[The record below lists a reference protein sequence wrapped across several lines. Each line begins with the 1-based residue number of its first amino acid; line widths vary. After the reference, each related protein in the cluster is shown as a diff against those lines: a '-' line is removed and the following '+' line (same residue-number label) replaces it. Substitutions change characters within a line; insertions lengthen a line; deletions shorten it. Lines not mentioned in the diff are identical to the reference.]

1 MSGSRIDKKMIL
13 KARPEVIV
21 CLVLVIVTLA
31 VYWQVRN
38 HSFVNFDDDLY
49 VTGNY
54 HVRAGLSLESVK
66 WALTETEAANWHP
79 LTRLSHMLD
88 VQLFGM
94 NAGAHHMTSMFFH
107 LANNVLL
114 FFVFKR
120 MTGCL
125 WQSGFVAAL
134 FALHPLHV
142 ESVAWVSERKDVLST
157 FFWLLTMGGYVLYV
171 ERPGKIK
178 FLIPLSFF
186 ALGLMAKPM
195 LVTLPFVLLLM
206 DYWPLGRL
214 GGEMMPFGNMDVS
227 NWSDNPHPAPLIAPP
242 VTGGQRALALRMV
255 AEKIPFFALS
265 AAACWMTIHAQQGK
279 GAVGSLERFPIV
291 VRVTNALVSYAN
303 YILKTIWPENLAA
316 YYPHP
321 GMASGWWVL
330 GASLLLVAVSILAIR
345 TTRQLPWFIV
355 GWLWYLGTLVPVIGL
370 LQVGSQAMAD
380 RYTYVPLI
388 GLFIIT
394 AWGFPEL
401 IAGWRHKKKLLALA
415 GSFLLITLTV
425 SSWVQV
431 RHWKNS
437 ITLFQHAIEATTNN
451 FLAHQKLGVALT
463 ARGKP
468 DAAIMHFKESLRIKP
483 DNEGTHLD
491 LANALLSKGRI
502 DECIRY
508 YQKVLWDHPGYATLH
523 HNLGVV
529 LVREGKINS
538 AIVHLRK
545 AFRIKPDY
553 AQAHNSLGVALV
565 YQGLI
570 EEAMVHFR
578 KALRIKPNYS
588 LAETNL
594 NNTLRAGG
602 KTRDLKVKLPD
613 RL

>member
-1 MSGSRIDKKMIL
+1 MSGSSADKKMIL
-13 KARPEVIV
+13 NARPEVMV
-21 CLVLVIVTLA
+21 CLVLVIATLA

-38 HSFVNFDDDLY
+38 HFFLNFDDDLY

-54 HVRAGLSLESVK
+54 HVRAGLSLAGVK

-107 LANNVLL
+107 LANTVLL

-120 MTGCL
+120 MTGCV

-134 FALHPLHV
+134 FTLHPLHV

-157 FFWLLTMGGYVLYV
+157 FFWLLTMGGYVLYI
-171 ERPGKIK
+171 ERPGKIR
-178 FLIPLSFF
+178 FLITLLFF
-186 ALGLMAKPM
+186 AFGLMAKPM

-206 DYWPLGRL
+206 DYWPLDRF
-214 GGEMMPFGNMDVS
+214 GGKRIQTGIVDVS
-227 NWSDNPHPAPLIAPP
+227 NRSDNPHPTSLVAQS
-242 VTGGQRALALRMV
+242 VTEGQRMPMLRLV
-255 AEKIPFFALS
+255 VEKLPFFALS
-265 AAACWMTIHAQQGK
+265 AVTCWLTIHAQQGK
-279 GAVGSLERFPIV
+279 GAVGSLERFPIA
-291 VRVTNALVSYAN
+291 VRVTNALVSYVK
-303 YILKTIWPENLAA
+303 YIGKTIWPENLAA

-321 GMASGWWVL
+321 GIASGWWVV
-330 GASLLLVAVSILAIR
+330 GAGLLLVVVSILAIR
-345 TTRQLPWFIV
+345 TIRQLPWLIV
-355 GWLWYLGTLVPVIGL
+355 GWLWYLGTLVPVIGF
-370 LQVGSQAMAD
+370 LQVGTQAMAD

-388 GLFIIT
+388 GLFIIM

-401 IAGWRHKKKLLALA
+401 AAGWRSKEKLLALA
-415 GSFLLITLTV
+415 GTFLLVTLMV
-425 SSWVQV
+425 SSWFQA
-431 RHWKNS
+431 RHWKDS
-437 ITLFQHAIEATTNN
+437 ITLFQHAIKATTNN
-451 FLAHQKLGVALT
+451 YLAHEKLGVALT

-468 DAAIMHFKESLRIKP
+468 DAAIRHFKEALRIKP
-483 DNEGTHLD
+483 DNEGVHLN

-502 DECIRY
+502 HECIRY
-508 YQKVLWDHPGYATLH
+508 YQKVLRDHPGYAILH

-529 LVREGKINS
+529 LAREGKISS

-565 YQGLI
+565 YQGLTK
-570 EEAMVHFR
+570 EAMAHFR
-578 KALRIKPNYS
+578 EALRIKPNYS
-588 LAETNL
+588 LAQTNL
-594 NNTLRAGG
+594 NKTLRAQGN
-602 KTRDLKVKLPD
+602 TRDMKVKLPD

>member
-1 MSGSRIDKKMIL
+1 MPDSSVDKKLIL
-13 KARPEVIV
+13 NARPEIMV
-21 CLVLVIVTLA
+21 CLFLVIATLA
-31 VYWQVRN
+31 VYWQVRG
-38 HSFVNFDDDLY
+38 HSFVNFDDGMY
-49 VTGNY
+49 VTDNY
-54 HVRAGLSLESVK
+54 HVRAGLSPQSVK

-107 LANNVLL
+107 LANTLLL

-125 WQSGFVAAL
+125 WQSGIVAAL

-142 ESVAWVSERKDVLST
+142 ESVAWVSERKDVLSA
-157 FFWLLTMGGYVLYV
+157 FFWLLTMGGYALYV
-171 ERPGKIK
+171 ERPGKIR
-178 FLIPLSFF
+178 FLIALLFF

-214 GGEMMPFGNMDVS
+214 GGKMMPSGI
-227 NWSDNPHPAPLIAPP
+227 IAQP
-242 VTGGQRALALRMV
+242 VTGGQRALILRLV
-255 AEKIPFFALS
+255 IEKIPFFVLS
-265 AAACWMTIHAQQGK
+265 AASCWVTIHAQQGK
-279 GAVGSLERFPIV
+279 GAVGSLERFPMV
-291 VRVTNALVSYAN
+291 VRVANALVSYVK
-303 YILKTIWPENLAA
+303 YIAKTIWPQNLAA

-321 GMASGWWVL
+321 GIVSWWWVL
-330 GASLLLVAVSILAIR
+330 GAGLLLVAVSILAIR
-345 TTRQLPWFIV
+345 TIRQFPWFIV

-370 LQVGSQAMAD
+370 MQVGAQAMAD
-380 RYTYVPLI
+380 RYTYLPLI

-394 AWGFPEL
+394 AWGFAEL
-401 IAGWRHKKKLLALA
+401 IAGWRNKKKLLALA
-415 GSFLLITLTV
+415 GASLLITLMV
-425 SSWVQV
+425 SSWFQV

-437 ITLFQHAIEATTNN
+437 ITLFQHAVEATSKNY
-451 FLAHQKLGVALT
+451 LAYEKLGVALT

-468 DAAIMHFKESLRIKP
+468 AAAIMHFKEALRIKP
-483 DNEGTHLD
+483 DNEGVPLN
-491 LANALLSKGRI
+491 LADALLSKGKI
-502 DECIRY
+502 DECIRS
-508 YQKVLWDHPGYATLH
+508 YQKVLRDHPGYATLH

-545 AFRIKPDY
+545 AFRIKPEY

-565 YQGLI
+565 NKGLV

-578 KALRIKPNYS
+578 KALRIKPDYS
-588 LAETNL
+588 LARTNL

-602 KTRDLKVKLPD
+602 KTSDLKLKLPD

>member
-1 MSGSRIDKKMIL
+1 MSDSSVDKKLIL
-13 KARPEVIV
+13 NARPEIMV
-21 CLVLVIVTLA
+21 CLFLVIATLA

-38 HSFVNFDDDLY
+38 HSFVNFDDGMY
-49 VTGNY
+49 VTDNY
-54 HVRAGLSLESVK
+54 HVRAGLSPESVK

-107 LANNVLL
+107 LANTLLL

-120 MTGCL
+120 MTGCV
-125 WQSGFVAAL
+125 WQSGIVAAL

-142 ESVAWVSERKDVLST
+142 ESVAWVSERKDVLSA

-171 ERPGKIK
+171 ERPGKIR
-178 FLIPLSFF
+178 FLIPLLFF

-214 GGEMMPFGNMDVS
+214 GGAMMPLGIMAQ
-227 NWSDNPHPAPLIAPP
+227 PA
-242 VTGGQRALALRMV
+242 TGGQGAFILRLV
-255 AEKIPFFALS
+255 IEKIPFFALS
-265 AAACWMTIHAQQGK
+265 AASCWMTIHAQQGK

-291 VRVTNALVSYAN
+291 VRVTNAVVSYVK
-303 YILKTIWPENLAA
+303 YIAKTIWPQNLAA

-321 GMASGWWVL
+321 GIVSWWWVL

-345 TTRQLPWFIV
+345 TIRQWPWFIV

-370 LQVGSQAMAD
+370 MQVGTQAMAD

-394 AWGFPEL
+394 AWGFAEL
-401 IAGWRHKKKLLALA
+401 IAGWRNKKKLLVLA
-415 GSFLLITLTV
+415 GASLIITLMV
-425 SSWVQV
+425 SSWFQV

-437 ITLFQHAIEATTNN
+437 ITLFQHAVEATSKN
-451 FLAHQKLGVALT
+451 FLAYEKLGVALT

-468 DAAIMHFKESLRIKP
+468 AAAIMHFKEALRIKP
-483 DNEGTHLD
+483 DNEGVHLN
-491 LANALLSKGRI
+491 LANALLSKGKI

-508 YQKVLWDHPGYATLH
+508 YQKVLRDHPGYATLH

-538 AIVHLRK
+538 AIVHFRK

-565 YQGLI
+565 YQGLV

-578 KALRIKPNYS
+578 KALRIKPDYS
-588 LAETNL
+588 LAKTNL
-594 NNTLRAGG
+594 NNTLRAPAG
-602 KTRDLKVKLPD
+602 LAYD
-613 RL
+613 RRY

>member
-1 MSGSRIDKKMIL
+1 MPDSSVDKKLIL
-13 KARPEVIV
+13 NARPEIMV
-21 CLVLVIVTLA
+21 CLFLVIATLA
-31 VYWQVRN
+31 VYWQVRG
-38 HSFVNFDDDLY
+38 HSFVNFDDGMY
-49 VTGNY
+49 VTDNY
-54 HVRAGLSLESVK
+54 HVRAGLSPQSVK

-107 LANNVLL
+107 LANTLLL

-125 WQSGFVAAL
+125 WQSGIVAAL

-142 ESVAWVSERKDVLST
+142 ESVAWVSERKDVLSA
-157 FFWLLTMGGYVLYV
+157 FFWLLTMGGYALYV
-171 ERPGKIK
+171 ERPGKIR
-178 FLIPLSFF
+178 FLIALLFF

-214 GGEMMPFGNMDVS
+214 GGKMMPSGM
-227 NWSDNPHPAPLIAPP
+227 IAQP
-242 VTGGQRALALRMV
+242 VTGGQRALILRLV
-255 AEKIPFFALS
+255 IEKIPFFVLS
-265 AAACWMTIHAQQGK
+265 AASCWVTIHAQQGK
-279 GAVGSLERFPIV
+279 GAVGSLERFPMV
-291 VRVTNALVSYAN
+291 VRVANALVSYVK
-303 YILKTIWPENLAA
+303 YIAKTIWPQNLAA

-321 GMASGWWVL
+321 GIVSWWWVL
-330 GASLLLVAVSILAIR
+330 GAGLLLVAVSILAIR
-345 TTRQLPWFIV
+345 TIRQFPWFIV

-370 LQVGSQAMAD
+370 MQVGAQAMAD
-380 RYTYVPLI
+380 RYTYLPLI

-394 AWGFPEL
+394 AWGFAEL
-401 IAGWRHKKKLLALA
+401 IAGWRNKKKLLALA
-415 GSFLLITLTV
+415 GASLLITLMV
-425 SSWVQV
+425 SSWFQV

-437 ITLFQHAIEATTNN
+437 ITLFQHAVEATSKNY
-451 FLAHQKLGVALT
+451 LAYEKLGVALT

-468 DAAIMHFKESLRIKP
+468 AAAIMHFKEALRIKP
-483 DNEGTHLD
+483 DNEGVHLN
-491 LANALLSKGRI
+491 LADALLSKGKI

-508 YQKVLWDHPGYATLH
+508 YQKVLRDHPGYATLH

-545 AFRIKPDY
+545 AFRIKPEY

-565 YQGLI
+565 NKGLV

-578 KALRIKPNYS
+578 KALRIKPDYS
-588 LAETNL
+588 LARTNL

-602 KTRDLKVKLPD
+602 KTSDLKLKLPD